1 MSSPTQTSLLSSWF
15 NSMAHLCWDW
25 PAIASASG
33 FEGLIW
39 WLSDVYSLNL
49 VFITIA
55 ETFGLHEQAKTDP
68 VSCPILLSTANLPPA
83 TCSQLIRI
91 KVAAVHTHTHL
102 FHYRDTQGT
111 VQKTSHSCRW
121 GFQRETGNNE
131 VNQRVDNLIA
141 TSDKYHEGNKQDI
154 KEENV
159 YERWTRKGLL
169 AFLVFCLYRF
179 FFFIVFLAHFWY

>member
-1 MSSPTQTSLLSSWF
+1 MSSTTQTSLLSSWF
-15 NSMAHLCWDW
+15 NSMAHLWRDW

-55 ETFGLHEQAKTDP
+55 EAFGLHEQAKTDP
-68 VSCPILLSTANLPPA
+68 VSCSILLSPANLPPV

-91 KVAAVHTHTHL
+91 KVTAVHTHTHL

-131 VNQRVDNLIA
+131 ANQRVDNLIA

-169 AFLVFCLYRF
+169 APPF
-179 FFFIVFLAHFWY
+179 FFVFTDFFFL